1 MCHAKNRFAQFS
13 HSGQSFYVMRKTASL
28 NFRTP
33 DSLFMSCEKPPR
45 SIFALR
51 TVFLCHAENR
61 FAQFSHSGQS
71 FYVMRKTAS
80 LNFRTPDSL
89 FVSCGKPLRSIFAL
103 RTVFFVSCGK
113 PLRSI
118 FALRTVFLCH
128 AKNRFA
134 QFSHSGQSFYVMR
147 KIASLNFRTPDS
159 LFVSCEKPLR
169 SIFALRT
176 NCGVIT
182 FVNFNSFLS

>member
-1 MCHAKNRFAQFS
+1 MSCEKPPRLIFALRTVFLCHAKNRLAQFS

-33 DSLFMSCEKPPR
+33 DSLFMSCGKPLR

-71 FYVMRKTAS
+71 FLCHAENRFAQFSHSGQSFCVMRKTAS

-89 FVSCGKPLRSIFAL
+89 FMSCEKS
-103 RTVFFVSCGK
+103 
-113 PLRSI
+113 LRSI

-134 QFSHSGQSFYVMR
+134 QFSHSGQ
-147 KIASLNFRTPDS
+147 IA
-159 LFVSCEKPLR
+159 
-169 SIFALRT
+169 AL
-176 NCGVIT
+176 
-182 FVNFNSFLS
+182 